1 LADKQPGTHTHA
13 FILRRYDT
21 DAISLTTMFKV
32 AFPGAT
38 EEEETREMDWV
49 GDGVESR
56 LIIRSR
62 GHLTLPGLMVDETSM
77 LYD

>member
-1 LADKQPGTHTHA
+1 
-13 FILRRYDT
+13 
-21 DAISLTTMFKV
+21 MFKV

-49 GDGVESR
+49 GDIVETG
-56 LIIRSR
+56 LINRSR
-62 GHLTLPGLMVDETSM
+62 GHSILPGLTVAETSM

>member
-1 LADKQPGTHTHA
+1 
-13 FILRRYDT
+13 
-21 DAISLTTMFKV
+21 MFKV

-56 LIIRSR
+56 LTNRSR
-62 GHLTLPGLMVDETSM
+62 GHLTLPGLTVDEISM